1 MNDTAARIKAA
12 ARRMHGVIIEAD
24 ADDSIS
30 IDARVLDG
38 IADEGVFDLEG
49 EKAANLISE
58 ARAYV
63 LIADDEVTF
72 EDALASVVEGYLS
85 YYRET
90 TVAQAI
96 DLQFWDAFNVD
107 GSHMA
112 TIGAIEANSCVGE
125 AVVKLLNDVQRI
137 CMRPTADEGG
147 MEPDIVAVFKAGAY
161 RQARVW
167 YFG

>member
-1 MNDTAARIKAA
+1 MNETAARIKAA
-12 ARRMHGVIIEAD
+12 AHRMRGVIIEVD
-24 ADDSIS
+24 GNESLS
-30 IDARVLDG
+30 IDARALDG
-38 IADEGVFDLEG
+38 IADEGLFDLEG
-49 EKAANLISE
+49 EHAANLISE

-85 YYRET
+85 GYRET

-96 DLQFWDAFNVD
+96 DLAFWDAFKVE

-112 TIGAIEANSCVGE
+112 TIGAIEARSCVGE
-125 AVVKLLNDVQRI
+125 AVVTLLNDVQRI
-137 CMRPTADEGG
+137 CVRPTADGG
-147 MEPDIVAVFKAGAY
+147 GVEPDMVGVFKAGAY
-161 RQARVW
+161 RQGRVW